1 MKKILLINM
10 FSIILIFSC
19 STKAQEIDFAPL
31 GLGNVWVYEHFSG
44 VRLRGQ
50 VIDTSFYIDTIKY
63 FGLAEGYFGND
74 RALRITEDNYFVMKE
89 DTTFPEP
96 LDERKYYKKNAE
108 LGDSWEV
115 LFSGGISAIYTVT
128 DTFPAYTFD
137 TLVTGKM
144 LNENFGLVEWDYV
157 WTEEF
162 GKLSALNWLG
172 EVQYYLRGCV
182 INGKAYGDTTFITVS
197 VEDGFEPPDL
207 IYLEQNYPNPFNSST
222 VINFSLPEEKKVVLE
237 LYNVLGQK
245 MKVLL
250 NRFMNSG
257 KHSFQLNAEGLP
269 SGTYF
274 YVLRTPGLTETKK
287 MLLLR

>member
-1 MKKILLINM
+1 MKKILLTNI
-10 FSIILIFSC
+10 FSIILIFVC

-31 GLGNVWVYEHFSG
+31 SLGNVWVYEHFSG

-63 FGLAEGYFGND
+63 FGLGEGYFGND
-74 RALRITEDNYFVMKE
+74 RALRLTEENYYVMKE
-89 DTTFPEP
+89 DSTFPEY
-96 LDERKYYKKNAE
+96 LNERKYYKQNAQ
-108 LGDSWEV
+108 LGESWEV
-115 LFSGGISAIYTVT
+115 NFSGGIFAVYTVT

-182 INGKAYGDTTFITVS
+182 INGMVYGDTTFITVG
-197 VEDGFEPPDL
+197 VEDEIDESNPF
-207 IYLEQNYPNPFNSST
+207 YVAQNYPNPFNSST
-222 VINFSLPEEKKVVLE
+222 IINFTLSEENNVVLE
-237 LYNVLGQK
+237 LYNVIGE
-245 MKVLL
+245 MIKVLV
-250 NRFMNSG
+250 NGFISSG
-257 KHSFQLNAEGLP
+257 NHSVQLNAEELP
-269 SGTYF
+269 SGTYY
-274 YVLRTPGLTETKK
+274 YVLRTPGYTETKK
-287 MLLLR
+287 MLLIR